1 MNLPW
6 KEREP
11 AIKALVPDL
20 LRALIVLEK
29 QAPVT
34 VRMFFCDGVMAI
46 VKYLRE
52 ATNAKDIGATHH
64 VFKIL
69 GKHAM
74 YGDRGRLEFADKGE
88 RLDIYIED
96 TMVSISVKALVM
108 ATIKVV
114 RGTTMAVFDAAPV
127 DKTWI
132 FFFYKFKDRA
142 SPRPPCQNL
151 IAWIEID
158 SLDIDPARTT
168 KQVITMVTKAKQK
181 AAKLLG
187 VPVKILVPVPNIIK
201 VDDME
206 REIAEKDKIIADA
219 RETLA
224 EDRKALAEKD
234 KTLAEKDKTLAEKDK
249 TLAEERRA
257 SAEKDEEIV
266 ALKKQLGK
274 K

>member
-11 AIKALVPDL
+11 AIKALVPDF
-20 LRALIVLEK
+20 LRALVVLEK

-88 RLDIYIED
+88 RADIYFED
-96 TMVSISVKALVM
+96 TMVTISVKALVM
-108 ATIKVV
+108 ATIKVI
-114 RGTTMAVFDAAPV
+114 RGTAMAVFDAVTA

-132 FFFYKFKDRA
+132 FFFYKFKGRA
-142 SPRPPCQNL
+142 SPRPPCQHL

-187 VPVKILVPVPNIIK
+187 VPAKILVPVPNIIK

-224 EDRKALAEKD
+224 E
-234 KTLAEKDKTLAEKDK
+234 KDK

-257 SAEKDEEIV
+257 SAEKDKTLAEERLASAEKDEEIA
-266 ALKKQLGK
+266 ALKKQIGK